1 MAAPQNFRSAF
12 NGFNREDVVHYIE
25 YTNSRHETQLAQL
38 RSELQSAQEEL
49 EALRS
54 APAPEAPQP
63 DTAQLDDLTAKCAAL
78 EEENA
83 RLRAENAAA
92 AAQPAPEAPSEELEE
107 LRAQLAQALA
117 ARDEALSQL
126 ADARKIAQQELE
138 AYRRAERTERL
149 ARERVAQLYD
159 QATGSLA
166 DARCRIDAAAKELE
180 TLSTQTAAQLA
191 TLQEA
196 VQEGTCILQDA
207 AAQLGEMRPVISEE

>member
-54 APAPEAPQP
+54 VPAPEAPQP
-63 DTAQLDDLTAKCAAL
+63 DELTTKCAAL

-92 AAQPAPEAPSEELEE
+92 AAQPVSEAPSEDLEE

-180 TLSTQTAAQLA
+180 TLSTQTTAQLA

-207 AAQLGEMRPVISEE
+207 AAQLGEMRPVIPEE

>member
-92 AAQPAPEAPSEELEE
+92 AAQPVSEG
-107 LRAQLAQALA
+107 
-117 ARDEALSQL
+117 
-126 ADARKIAQQELE
+126 
-138 AYRRAERTERL
+138 AERTERL

-207 AAQLGEMRPVISEE
+207 AAQLGDMRPVIPEE